1 MISKSSSD
9 IARRTAHPQRPP
21 PLRFA
26 AVGLIAIMVLLIAAQ
41 FVPYGRNHTNPS
53 VLAEPAWK
61 SAQTRTLFFR
71 ACGDCHSNQ
80 TVWPWYSNLAPV
92 SWLVQRDVQEG
103 RREFNV
109 SEWGR
114 SKNKADEAAE
124 TIQKGSMPPWFYI
137 ALHPSAKL
145 SPSERQ
151 EFIAGLIATFGS
163 ETKHEANGAELQP
176 NRRGDYYK

>member
-1 MISKSSSD
+1 MLSSSSPD
-9 IARRTAHPQRPP
+9 IARKTARSRRTP
-21 PLRFA
+21 PLRVA
-26 AVGLIAIMVLLIAAQ
+26 AIGLIAMMALLITAQ
-41 FVPYGRNHTNPS
+41 FVPYGRNHSNPP

-92 SWLVQRDVQEG
+92 SWLAQRDVQEG

-114 SKNKADEAAE
+114 TKNKADEAAE
-124 TIQKGSMPPWFYI
+124 TVQKDAMPPWFYT

-145 SPSERQ
+145 SSSERQ
-151 EFIAGLIATFGS
+151 ELIAGLIATFGS
-163 ETKHEANGAELQP
+163 ERNNQGEGGE
-176 NRRGDYYK
+176 